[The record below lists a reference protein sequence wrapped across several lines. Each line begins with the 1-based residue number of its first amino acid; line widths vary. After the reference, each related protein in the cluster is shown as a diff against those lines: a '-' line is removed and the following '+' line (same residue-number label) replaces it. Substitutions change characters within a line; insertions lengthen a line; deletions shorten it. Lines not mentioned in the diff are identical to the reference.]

1 MEGAAHLGANGGL
14 HALEMIAAHLLAEV
28 RLQRAG
34 IQTELVGAD
43 EVIADPILQ
52 GVAIARAERALK
64 AVMPTQERQ
73 AQCAPSRPP
82 KLLVDVAFFAA
93 EAREARIEP
102 EPRLT
107 AAGKGTEALHG
118 NLERLAI
125 GVGAARVP
133 RPDAPHSG
141 RPDGIEVRRDAAQIV
156 GDQRPLQEVEAV

>member
-1 MEGAAHLGANGGL
+1 
-14 HALEMIAAHLLAEV
+14 
-28 RLQRAG
+28 
-34 IQTELVGAD
+34 
-43 EVIADPILQ
+43 
-52 GVAIARAERALK
+52 
-64 AVMPTQERQ
+64 
-73 AQCAPSRPP
+73 
-82 KLLVDVAFFAA
+82 KLLVDIAFFAA

-118 NLERLAI
+118 NLERLGI

-156 GDQRPLQEVEAV
+156 VDQWPLQEVDAVGARSEVFDDPADRAGRE